1 MRNRNCFMHAFILGQ
16 DTLLILLLYVFIVSL
31 PLYSIDYS
39 NIVSIILLTISVHN
53 VRPSYFNHIV
63 SRC

>member
-1 MRNRNCFMHAFILGQ
+1 MHAFILRQ
-16 DTLLILLLYVFIVSL
+16 DTLLIRLLYVFIVCL